1 MYRNK
6 LKSLCFCENYFY
18 TYKCSHINNLNF
30 IYFTTYYNF
39 MNLNVSK
46 DVNNYMKINGII
58 KRVDIKRY
66 YNKKLNNWS
75 YEENAKEFHKKDE
88 KEYGSRYEYNNKFI
102 NEEEKKDEDKK
113 YRYDE
118 EKKYRYDEEVKYRYD
133 EEMKYRYD
141 EEKKYR
147 YDEEKKYRYDEEMK
161 YRYDEEMKYRYD
173 EEMKYRYDEEKKYRY
188 DEEMKYRYDEEIHKG
203 LYSEYNSTSM
213 NNGYNNNNESTY
225 KIKKAILN
233 RHEKIDLNSLHIDEE
248 IINNLK
254 IILNIEKLYMYQ
266 YIIYNEILKNCKHL
280 LIYNKTGTGKTLS
293 YLLPL
298 IQKLINDKFDCN
310 KKVLIITQNIYLC
323 KQLYIYILSIYPTLN
338 VCILSDEKES
348 YNMNNNI
355 NHDIIVNIKR
365 NNINCNNKENND
377 MCDEKYGIHFYLCTP
392 NKLEYFI
399 KNYKNKS
406 RNEKNVMNNILN
418 NINTIVIDEFDYIVE
433 YRKNI
438 FNFFFKKDLFNEIHN
453 NNNNIGDKNRF
464 NHDIFNKSN
473 YNIYLFTANINEV
486 IKKKIYEHLNGFVFF
501 DFINGIK
508 EHIQKQVAEQHNFNI
523 DVLKNSE
530 NVVQLLNKE
539 NKNESL
545 CNLNITH
552 FVCKI
557 NSASK
562 YKYVCYFLEEFFFHK
577 QKISEKVYN
586 DMVFDEYDKL
596 NYRNMIPMEENKFVN
611 NSEKEGNMKR
621 SNADKINKCII
632 FANTKEEVEKLYE
645 ISLLK
650 PHAVMMHSEL
660 LTIQKNE
667 NINLFKV
674 GKKNVLITTDI
685 ISRGLDIDNVIFIL
699 NYSPPTSPNDYI
711 HRSGRTGRGKQKGIC
726 LTMYH
731 KYEYRNVDK
740 IMKYTKSKF
749 EVILC
754 PKVEDVYKFSVDKL
768 VENVMKIAPEK
779 YEFFN
784 EKSKELLKKHNTKI
798 IAQILSIL
806 LKFDKKSFDVSLLS
820 GKKNYVAVLIKDPF
834 FEVIKNRDDIVNI
847 IKVIT
852 GNKMITT
859 IIGDVAKCD
868 EGFIVDISSSHVNKI
883 ISLFNSSNFEYKSKG
898 LEISTLIELPPII
911 KEKKNI
917 IRRKKKAPWI
927 TYKLQKKKIIIL
939 GRKTEKY
946 KRKRAEDIIKDIN
959 KNI

>member
-18 TYKCSHINNLNF
+18 TYNKCSHLNNIKF
-30 IYFTTYYNF
+30 IHFSTYYNF
-39 MNLNVSK
+39 MNLNISK
-46 DVNNYMKINGII
+46 DIHNYIKKNGII

-66 YNKKLNNWS
+66 YNQKLNNWS
-75 YEENAKEFHKKDE
+75 YEENEFEKYKEIHNYAE
-88 KEYGSRYEYNNKFI
+88 KEYKRRYEINNKFI
-102 NEEEKKDEDKK
+102 NEEEKKDE
-113 YRYDE
+113 
-118 EKKYRYDEEVKYRYD
+118 EKKYRYY
-133 EEMKYRYD
+133 
-141 EEKKYR
+141 EKVNKDSYIQ
-147 YDEEKKYRYDEEMK
+147 DNLTNM
-161 YRYDEEMKYRYD
+161 
-173 EEMKYRYDEEKKYRY
+173 
-188 DEEMKYRYDEEIHKG
+188 
-203 LYSEYNSTSM
+203 YNGSH
-213 NNGYNNNNESTY
+213 NNESTY
-225 KIKKAILN
+225 KIKNEILN

-254 IILNIEKLYMYQ
+254 IILNIDKLYMYQ
-266 YIIYNEILKNCKHL
+266 YIIYNEILKNSKHL

-348 YNMNNNI
+348 FNINNDIIIDKKRSNNDANNIKNNN
-355 NHDIIVNIKR
+355 DV
-365 NNINCNNKENND
+365 CV
-377 MCDEKYGIHFYLCTP
+377 EKYGIHFYLCTP

-399 KNYKNKS
+399 KSYKNKS
-406 RNEKNVMNNILN
+406 RNDKNVMNNILN

-438 FNFFFKKDLFNEIHN
+438 LNFIFKKELCNEIQ
-453 NNNNIGDKNRF
+453 NNNNINDKNKY
-464 NHDIFNKSN
+464 NHDTFNKSN

-508 EHIQKQVAEQHNFNI
+508 EHIQKQVPEQHNFNI
-523 DVLKNSE
+523 NVLKNSE
-530 NVVQLLNKE
+530 NVIQLLSKE
-539 NKNESL
+539 NKNPSL

-557 NSASK
+557 NTASK
-562 YKYVCYFLEEFFFHK
+562 YKYVCYFLDEFFFHK
-577 QKISEKVYN
+577 QKSSQNINKDVAY
-586 DMVFDEYDKL
+586 DEYDKL
-596 NYRNMIPMEENKFVN
+596 DYRNMINMEENKYVDH
-611 NSEKEGNMKR
+611 SENEGNMRR
-621 SNADKINKCII
+621 SNDEKINKCII

-699 NYSPPTSPNDYI
+699 NYSPPASPNDYI
-711 HRSGRTGRGKQKGIC
+711 HRSGRTGRGKEKGIC

-740 IMKYTKSKF
+740 IMKYTKNKF

-784 EKSKELLKKHNTKI
+784 EKSKELLKNHNTKI

-806 LKFDKKSFDVSLLS
+806 LKFDKKSCEVSLLS

-834 FEVIKNRDDIVNI
+834 FEVIKNRDDIINI

-859 IIGDVAKCD
+859 IIGEVAKCD

-883 ISLFNSSNFEYKSKG
+883 ISLFNSSNFEYKNKG
-898 LEISTLIELPPII
+898 LEINTLIELPPII

-946 KRKRAEDIIKDIN
+946 KRKRADEIIKDIN

>member
-18 TYKCSHINNLNF
+18 TYKCSHLNNSKF
-30 IYFTTYYNF
+30 IYFSTFYNL
-39 MNLNVSK
+39 MNLNVSR
-46 DVNNYMKINGII
+46 DVNKYMKINGII
-58 KRVDIKRY
+58 KRLDIKRY

-75 YEENAKEFHKKDE
+75 YEENDKEFHKNYE
-88 KEYGSRYEYNNKFI
+88 KEYGRRYEYNNNKFI
-102 NEEEKKDEDKK
+102 N
-113 YRYDE
+113 DE
-118 EKKYRYDEEVKYRYD
+118 EKKYRYDEK
-133 EEMKYRYD
+133 
-141 EEKKYR
+141 
-147 YDEEKKYRYDEEMK
+147 
-161 YRYDEEMKYRYD
+161 
-173 EEMKYRYDEEKKYRY
+173 
-188 DEEMKYRYDEEIHKG
+188 INKG
-203 LYSEYNSTSM
+203 SYSEDNSESM
-213 NNGYNNNNESTY
+213 NNGSNNNESTY
-225 KIKKAILN
+225 KIKKEILN

-266 YIIYNEILKNCKHL
+266 FIIYNEILKNSKHL

-348 YNMNNNI
+348 YNMNNSI
-355 NHDIIVNIKR
+355 NHDIIIDRKK
-365 NNINCNNKENND
+365 NNIDFNNKKNND
-377 MCDEKYGIHFYLCTP
+377 ICDEKYGIHFYLCTP

-406 RNEKNVMNNILN
+406 RNDKNVMNNILN
-418 NINTIVIDEFDYIVE
+418 NINTIVIDEFDYIIE

-438 FNFFFKKDLFNEIHN
+438 LNFFFKKDLFNDIHN
-453 NNNNIGDKNRF
+453 NNNINVKNKF

-473 YNIYLFTANINEV
+473 YNIYLYTANINEV

-508 EHIQKQVAEQHNFNI
+508 EHIQKQVAEQDNFNI
-523 DVLKNSE
+523 NVLKNSE
-530 NVVQLLNKE
+530 NVIQLLNKE
-539 NKNESL
+539 NKNQSL

-562 YKYVCYFLEEFFFHK
+562 YKYVCYFLDEFFFHK
-577 QKISEKVYN
+577 QKNSQKVYN
-586 DMVFDEYDKL
+586 DMVYDEYDKL
-596 NYRNMIPMEENKFVN
+596 NYSNIIHMEDNKFVN
-611 NSEKEGNMKR
+611 NSENQGNMKR
-621 SNADKINKCII
+621 SNGDKINKCII

-650 PHAVMMHSEL
+650 PYAVMMHSEL

-674 GKKNVLITTDI
+674 GKKNILITTDI

-711 HRSGRTGRGKQKGIC
+711 HRSGRTGRGKEKGIC

-731 KYEYRNVDK
+731 KYEYRNLDK
-740 IMKYTKSKF
+740 IMKYTKNKF

-806 LKFDKKSFDVSLLS
+806 LKFDKKSFNVSLLS
-820 GKKNYVAVLIKDPF
+820 GKKGYVAVLIKDPF
-834 FEVIKNRDDIVNI
+834 FEVIKNRDDIINI

-859 IIGDVAKCD
+859 IIGDVAKCE

-898 LEISTLIELPPII
+898 LEINTLIELLPII

-917 IRRKKKAPWI
+917 IRKKKAPWI